1 MENNKN
7 KLLSDEK
14 IGEMVDGLY
23 ENMDM
28 LMKFTNDTNEIFLM
42 VSGMIEIQEIEV
54 QAIDDLM
61 IIHEHVKDPSIY
73 NELIALRNEIVENPA
88 QYIVDHYMSDKVLS
102 VLQKEAKKQPEVLF
116 QACLIIAVCRG
127 ES

>member
-1 MENNKN
+1 
-7 KLLSDEK
+7 
-14 IGEMVDGLY
+14 MVDGLY

-28 LMKFTNDTNEIFLM
+28 FMKFTNDTNEIFLM